1 MATTTNYAT
10 TKTSTRQIL
19 PLAYSQPRPNIY
31 ATPNHNVNTSYTSRS
46 YDPKIVASTANPY
59 YSNQQNIPYQNST
72 NAHYTTNSATAPLST
87 QLTTLAAPQFRKSKN
102 AYCSTYFSRL
112 KEGDTALL
120 VPIQTR
126 GGKKRQRGVNGVGA
140 GGTGIGG
147 TGGGL
152 SSSLGA
158 NSMLLA
164 MVQMVMAMFLSL
176 KELGAELNI
185 FTKVERNADQRDVLI
200 PIRLDVDL
208 DNYRLRDSFTWNLNE
223 KLITPEHFAGIMC
236 DDLDLPVHEF
246 VPIIAES
253 IRTQIQEHEP
263 FAENV
268 VTTEDSRDIRFFD
281 SDNEQERITSAFR
294 SIEDSEEWC
303 PVLEILTT
311 DELEKIRMD
320 KERDI
325 RRMRRATS
333 RNLNRSSRRPMM
345 VANGS
350 NGISHHNSLNMRPK
364 DMLPAVQK
372 GSKMTAE
379 DLNAWKCFHCGIDG
393 NSTPSIRRG
402 PDGGK
407 TLCNAC
413 GLVWLNKGELPQH
426 RKSMFRVDNY
436 I

>member
-1 MATTTNYAT
+1 MLSSVKSFLWKSDMNYDESDDIMSRGTTQNSVVLSGSPDSNQNNS
-10 TKTSTRQIL
+10 STG
-19 PLAYSQPRPNIY
+19 Y
-31 ATPNHNVNTSYTSRS
+31 NVG

-208 DNYRLRDSFTWNLNE
+208 DNYRLRDSFTWNLN
-223 KLITPEHFAGIMC
+223 
-236 DDLDLPVHEF
+236 
-246 VPIIAES
+246 
-253 IRTQIQEHEP
+253 
-263 FAENV
+263 
-268 VTTEDSRDIRFFD
+268 
-281 SDNEQERITSAFR
+281 
-294 SIEDSEEWC
+294 
-303 PVLEILTT
+303 
-311 DELEKIRMD
+311 
-320 KERDI
+320 
-325 RRMRRATS
+325 
-333 RNLNRSSRRPMM
+333 
-345 VANGS
+345 
-350 NGISHHNSLNMRPK
+350 
-364 DMLPAVQK
+364 
-372 GSKMTAE
+372 
-379 DLNAWKCFHCGIDG
+379 
-393 NSTPSIRRG
+393 
-402 PDGGK
+402 
-407 TLCNAC
+407 
-413 GLVWLNKGELPQH
+413 
-426 RKSMFRVDNY
+426 
-436 I
+436 